1 MTMRAL
7 LLIALVGCGRIAFDP
22 AHDRA
27 LDGQAPTDLPSDS
40 TDPEL
45 LIHVSFDVG
54 LVDDARGHAIACQ
67 NGCPSI
73 IAGHVGTGSAFYN
86 NGECLEIADAADIH
100 PALYTFALW

>member
-1 MTMRAL
+1 MRAL
-7 LLIALVGCGRIAFDP
+7 LLIVLVGCGRIGFDP
-22 AHDRA
+22 ARESA
-27 LDGQAPTDLPSDS
+27 LDGPGPTDIASDS
-40 TDPEL
+40 TDPDL

-73 IAGHVGTGSAFYN
+73 IAGHVGTGSAIFN

-100 PALYTFALW
+100 PALYTFA